1 MLLLPAFVDGHLHLD
16 KTHWGAPRLPHVEGR
31 GVRER
36 IAAERVQR
44 HRVALPIEARAS
56 ALVRTLIMNGVT
68 RARSHVDIDNDVGLD
83 NLEAV
88 MRVREAFRD
97 WIDIQL
103 VAFPQSGMTTETGAP
118 DLLAAALMA
127 GADLIGG
134 LDPAGFDG
142 DVKGQLDIVFGLAE
156 AFGKGIDIHLHDF
169 GETGAAELRDIA
181 ERTIAAGL
189 QGRVA
194 VSHAFA
200 LGTIAPRLFEET
212 ADVLARAEVAIM
224 TSCPPSAPVPPV
236 NALRARGVTVFAGSD
251 NIRDCWSP
259 YGNGDMLDRAAII
272 AERHEMFTEP
282 RARRTPSRW
291 RRAKRTR
298 RSAIPGGGSMPA
310 RSPISSRRSG
320 ERRRRRRRPAAPIA
334 RPARRPHRRRAGRF
348 IRGAGFGPNPWRAST
363 FGNGDRTPIE
373 GGRAGAQSG
382 TGSAGGEMTTAM
394 AAAVRP
400 AIRSGLA
407 NLLHVRRRRALDGK
421 HEAQRRAM
429 RPPRRRPPSLGL
441 SRTSGLDCL
450 PISDRSPAAGGH
462 QRFSDCR
469 AIGAAW
475 VPGRAVSASV
485 CGPTEMTR

>member
-1 MLLLPAFVDGHLHLD
+1 MILANARLPDGNHADVEIAGGLIVATHAPGTATPAAEIIDLEGMLVLPAFVDGHLHLD
-16 KTHWGAPRLPHVEGR
+16 KTHWGAPRLPHIEGR
-31 GVRER
+31 TVRER

-44 HRVALPIEARAS
+44 HQVALPIEARAS
-56 ALVRTLIMNGVT
+56 ALVRTLIVNGVT
-68 RARSHVDIDNDVGLD
+68 RARSHIDIDNDVGLD

-103 VAFPQSGMTTETGAP
+103 VAFPQSGVTTETGAP

-142 DVKGQLDIVFGLAE
+142 DVSGQLDLVFGLAE

-181 ERTIAAGL
+181 ERTVAAGL

-200 LGTIAPRLFEET
+200 LGTIAPRLFDET
-212 ADVLARAEVAIM
+212 ADELARAEIAVM

-272 AERHEMFTEP
+272 ARRHELFTNRELGDAFALATSEADKALGDP
-282 RARRTPSRW
+282 RRGLIHGAVADLVVVEAASVADAVAELPP
-291 RRAKRTR
+291 
-298 RSAIPGGGSMPA
+298 RSLVL
-310 RSPISSRRSG
+310 R
-320 ERRRRRRRPAAPIA
+320 
-334 RPARRPHRRRAGRF
+334 
-348 IRGAGFGPNPWRAST
+348 
-363 FGNGDRTPIE
+363 
-373 GGRAGAQSG
+373 GGRIAANRGVPSAALASIQVAGAPQS
-382 TGSAGGEMTTAM
+382 TEAETELQMK
-394 AAAVRP
+394 AVEQ
-400 AIRSGLA
+400 AL
-407 NLLHVRRRRALDGK
+407 RAELG
-421 HEAQRRAM
+421 ARA
-429 RPPRRRPPSLGL
+429 
-441 SRTSGLDCL
+441 
-450 PISDRSPAAGGH
+450 
-462 QRFSDCR
+462 
-469 AIGAAW
+469 
-475 VPGRAVSASV
+475 
-485 CGPTEMTR
+485 TR